1 MVELAELGKIGG
13 ALVASGALGW
23 VGNAAVEW
31 WKNRGVAAD
40 ARTAAEVDL
49 EQHRDGLTFQLL
61 AACRSEIAALTAQ
74 VDRLRPMEASFYD
87 LQQALEH
94 MDALLN
100 STADD
105 RAGVERNA
113 RAFLNR
119 MRRNAEARGTITNEV
134 QRAASTAR
142 LMTDDLPPPAAA

>member
-1 MVELAELGKIGG
+1 MGKWGG

-23 VGNAAVEW
+23 VGNAFVEW
-31 WKNRGVAAD
+31 WKNRGVAAE

-61 AACRSEIAALTAQ
+61 AACRSEIAALTTQ
-74 VDRLRPMEASFYD
+74 IDRLRPMEAAFYD

-94 MDALLN
+94 MDALLV
-100 STADD
+100 TPAAD
-105 RAGVERNA
+105 RASVERNA

-142 LMTDDLPPPAAA
+142 LLTDDLPPPAAA

>member
-1 MVELAELGKIGG
+1 MADMAELGKLGG

-31 WKNRGVAAD
+31 WKNRGVATE

-61 AACRSEIAALTAQ
+61 AASRSEIAALTAQ
-74 VDRLRPMEASFYD
+74 VDRLRPMEASLYD
-87 LQQALEH
+87 LQQAMEH
-94 MDALLN
+94 IEALLN
-100 STADD
+100 TPAAD
-105 RAGVERNA
+105 RASVERNA

-119 MRRNAEARGTITNEV
+119 MRRNAEARGTISNEV
-134 QRAASTAR
+134 QRQTSSAR
-142 LMTDDLPPPAAA
+142 LLTDDLPPSAA